1 MAFGTRTRGAASS
14 SSYTAIGGTSS
25 SSRRPTTAPPKKERH
40 GRKKGLTGSAPIGT
54 DPHSD
59 YQLYDVWRDLN
70 ADGRAFIHIATSG
83 QSAARLDRWLISEH
97 LRARVSAD
105 SQATEQVIGYPGD
118 HLGVSLCLMA
128 PRSTCYEAAAW
139 RMPLH
144 LLDDQPFCDRL
155 TEEIPAYLTAHPLG
169 LELSRGH
176 RWENL
181 KRHIKDIALQR
192 SWALAAQRR
201 ASQTALKPDSR
212 AALTQYTSSPSIV
225 WQYYGEQS
233 TFWFH
238 HLAKER
244 QSRTEIKALR
254 TGGAPDSPPVLLD
267 TPAGRNQGSTLLRGF
282 YSGHSATGLFAA
294 RPVSQPAEAE
304 LLEALDKSLTPEAA
318 ATAEGTSGDGSI
330 PITELE
336 AALRSMPRGK
346 APGLDGISY
355 EFNVPYAFAQVRDA
369 TGQPIALEAWARQGL
384 VRVSD
389 LRTLVHTTTFC
400 RCTSA
405 RYSAA
410 ARRMFVHGPPS
421 AGQWLASPGTAN
433 CRVWSRSADGSYTC
447 THTASSSGALV
458 PVPAGSEEPQQPL
471 PATAQP
477 VLVLGWNITRP
488 WHPRHSTPRTQE
500 EQQDQ
505 GDPPAQSQE
514 DQQHQDDQPAQHQ
527 PAPPYLFGFWGTHMV
542 NPTSWGLGKRPAHQY
557 VVKEA
562 TQRRQVLHRLKHGH
576 PQSPVRPAI
585 WADSTDDQRS
595 GLRAIEAHWASTA
608 AGTGAS
614 QQSFGK
620 RRRGEP
626 DPSSHAAWMSPP
638 PKRPPPWRDRPHPQP
653 SAPAPR
659 LQRQQ
664 CSPDTVDAAAV
675 ARGPQPPWAHVWR
688 VIATSHLDRGQRMT
702 VWRLLH
708 GKLFVGAFT
717 RHIHRSEPAGY
728 TYSHPL
734 CTQEEATL
742 THVFI
747 TYFFL
752 KNRETSLL
760 QA

>member
-1 MAFGTRTRGAASS
+1 
-14 SSYTAIGGTSS
+14 
-25 SSRRPTTAPPKKERH
+25 
-40 GRKKGLTGSAPIGT
+40 
-54 DPHSD
+54 
-59 YQLYDVWRDLN
+59 
-70 ADGRAFIHIATSG
+70 
-83 QSAARLDRWLISEH
+83 
-97 LRARVSAD
+97 
-105 SQATEQVIGYPGD
+105 
-118 HLGVSLCLMA
+118 
-128 PRSTCYEAAAW
+128 
-139 RMPLH
+139 
-144 LLDDQPFCDRL
+144 
-155 TEEIPAYLTAHPLG
+155 
-169 LELSRGH
+169 
-176 RWENL
+176 
-181 KRHIKDIALQR
+181 
-192 SWALAAQRR
+192 
-201 ASQTALKPDSR
+201 
-212 AALTQYTSSPSIV
+212 
-225 WQYYGEQS
+225 
-233 TFWFH
+233 
-238 HLAKER
+238 
-244 QSRTEIKALR
+244 
-254 TGGAPDSPPVLLD
+254 
-267 TPAGRNQGSTLLRGF
+267 
-282 YSGHSATGLFAA
+282 
-294 RPVSQPAEAE
+294 
-304 LLEALDKSLTPEAA
+304 
-318 ATAEGTSGDGSI
+318 
-330 PITELE
+330 
-336 AALRSMPRGK
+336 
-346 APGLDGISY
+346 
-355 EFNVPYAFAQVRDA
+355 
-369 TGQPIALEAWARQGL
+369 
-384 VRVSD
+384 
-389 LRTLVHTTTFC
+389 
-400 RCTSA
+400 
-405 RYSAA
+405 
-410 ARRMFVHGPPS
+410 MFVHGPPS
-421 AGQWLASPGTAN
+421 AAQWLASPGTAD

-458 PVPAGSEEPQQPL
+458 PVPAGSAEPQQPL

-527 PAPPYLFGFWGTHMV
+527 PAPPYLFGFLGTHMV
-542 NPTSWGLGKRPAHQY
+542 NPTSWGLGKRPGHQY

-608 AGTGAS
+608 AGTCAS
-614 QQSFGK
+614 QQSLGK

-659 LQRQQ
+659 LQRQH

-728 TYSHPL
+728 NCPHPL

-747 TYFFL
+747 TCPLAASIWGWFAATWAAVTGEDPPPLSADLFL
-752 KNRETSLL
+752 ADDQRQWQPASRLTPLWHRLRLATICQLWASYQRTRHQTGAAESAGVVAARLLSSCRKAILGDWRLATVNVRTTSGVLSDWLRGCDPKLTREEFTARWCHRNVLCAVGEGPDAQLSIPWSAHHPVPLP
-760 QA
+760 A